1 MCGDIRLVI
10 KILLLYILYCMKQLL
25 IIRHA
30 KSSWDFS
37 DLSDFNRSLNERGHR
52 DAPAMAKR
60 ILAKSVQLDAI
71 VSSPANR
78 ALTTAT
84 YFAAAYNFKA
94 ADIITIK
101 ELYHASVKVFYETI
115 SKLDNKLHT
124 VALFSHNPGITEF
137 INELTTT
144 TIDNMPTC
152 GIYAVKIKTD
162 SWKDFKKAEKDFWFF
177 DYPKNA

>member
-1 MCGDIRLVI
+1 
-10 KILLLYILYCMKQLL
+10 MKQLL
-25 IIRHA
+25 VIRHA

-37 DLSDFNRSLNERGHR
+37 DLNDFNRALNERGHR
-52 DAPAMAKR
+52 DAPLMAKR
-60 ILAKSVQLDAI
+60 MQTKAVQLDAI
-71 VSSPANR
+71 VSSPAKR
-78 ALTTAT
+78 AVTTAA
-84 YFAAAYNFKA
+84 YFAATNDFKET
-94 ADIITIK
+94 DIITIK
-101 ELYHASVKVFYETI
+101 ELYHASVKTFYETI
-115 SKLDNKLHT
+115 SKLDNKLQT

-162 SWKDFKKAEKDFWFF
+162 NWKDFKKAEKDFWFF

>member
-1 MCGDIRLVI
+1 
-10 KILLLYILYCMKQLL
+10 MKQLL

-30 KSSWDFS
+30 KSSWNFS
-37 DLSDFNRSLNERGHR
+37 DLSDFNRELNDRGHR
-52 DAPAMAKR
+52 DAPVMAKR
-60 ILAKSVQLDAI
+60 ILTKPVKLDAI
-71 VSSPANR
+71 VTSPAIR

-84 YFAAAYNFKA
+84 YFAEANHFKA
-94 ADIITIK
+94 EEIITVP
-101 ELYHASVKVFYETI
+101 ELYHASVKSFYETI
-115 SKLDNKLHT
+115 SKLDNKLQT
-124 VALFSHNPGITEF
+124 VALFSHNPGITAF

-162 SWKDFKKAEKDFWFF
+162 SWKEFKKAEKEFWFF